1 VSKLPLSSEAARH
14 KFKVLAGCRYD
25 TVKDTFKIGCDR
37 FPAQKMNEK
46 WCSDTIVKLLAEAEV
61 QILSFPSLLPPFAK
75 ISPSLPHLNL
85 TRGRHLSR
93 T

>member
-1 VSKLPLSSEAARH
+1 VAEFDVSKLPLSSDAARH

-25 TVKDTFKIGCDR
+25 TVNDTFKIGCNR
-37 FPAQKMNEK
+37 FPVQKMNEK

-61 QILSFPSLLPPFAK
+61 LFLPSLCLC
-75 ISPSLPHLNL
+75 LNL
-85 TRGRHLSR
+85 TRWLLFFSR